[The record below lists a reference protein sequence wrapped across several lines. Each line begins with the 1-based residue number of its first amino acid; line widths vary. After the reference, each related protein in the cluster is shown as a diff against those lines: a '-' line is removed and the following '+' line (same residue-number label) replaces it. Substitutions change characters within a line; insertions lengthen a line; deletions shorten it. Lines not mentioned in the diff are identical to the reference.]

1 LRTRLIIDT
10 IVQQTTILIAELAT
24 AAGMRAPLSHV
35 ANQVFLELARAIEAQ
50 GVPRKVAADM
60 FGLALRSYQ
69 LKVQRLEESSTDRDR
84 SLWEAIYE
92 FVRQS
97 TVISRAE
104 ILKRFRHDDGASVRS
119 ILNDLVETGLVF
131 QTGTGHGVAYR
142 AASDEEM
149 AAMASRID
157 AEALEWV
164 VWITLYRSGPRTV
177 GELAGELGCTEAMID
192 DALAALTASGR
203 VLADGQ
209 MAYRCERCHIP
220 LDESA
225 GWGAAV
231 IDHYRALVVAMGQK
245 LREKAEP
252 TLPPEVV
259 GGSTYSFDLYDG
271 HPHEEEALELL
282 AATRQSLSE
291 LRAKVCE
298 HNDSVGRE
306 KIDRKVTFY
315 FGQSV
320 IDVDDAA
327 VPQGET

>member
-1 LRTRLIIDT
+1 MRTRLIIDS
-10 IVQQTTILIAELAT
+10 IVQQTTILVAELAT

-69 LKVQRLEESSTDRDR
+69 LKVQRLQESSTDRDR

-97 TVISRAE
+97 AVVSRAE
-104 ILKRFRHDDGASVRS
+104 VLRRFRHDDGACVRS

-164 VWITLYRSGPRTV
+164 VWMTLYRCGPRSAEELAAQLGCSQSMV
-177 GELAGELGCTEAMID
+177 GE
-192 DALAALTASGR
+192 ALAALMTSGR
-203 VLADGQ
+203 VLADEDGS
-209 MAYRCERCHIP
+209 YRCERCHIP
-220 LDESA
+220 LDETA

-245 LREKAEP
+245 LREKAAP
-252 TLPPEVV
+252 TLPSEVV

-271 HPHEEEALELL
+271 HPYQEEALELL
-282 AATRQSLSE
+282 AVTRQKLSE
-291 LRAKVCE
+291 LRQKVCE

-320 IDVDDAA
+320 VDVDDA
-327 VPQGET
+327 VLQGDK